1 VSSRILEEVHA
12 MKKEILAPKSMGPPV
27 APYSHG
33 IAAGNMIFTAG
44 VGPFDSEGRLI
55 KGDIKA
61 QTRKVLENLEDIL
74 RTGGGDLKGVV
85 QVTIYL
91 TSFEDYPG
99 MNEVYREYFP
109 SDPPPRATIQVAGLW
124 GGMLVEIMAIAVI
137 AESELES
144 ESAPVGA
151 I

>member
-1 VSSRILEEVHA
+1 MR
-12 MKKEILAPKSMGPPV
+12 KEILVPKSMGPPV

-44 VGPFDSEGRLI
+44 VGPFDGDGGLI
-55 KGDIKA
+55 KGDIKT
-61 QTRKVLENLEDIL
+61 QTRKVLENLKDIL
-74 RTGGGDLKGVV
+74 ETGGGNLKSVV

-124 GGMLVEIMAIAVI
+124 GRMLVEIMAIAVI
-137 AESELES
+137 SEGELKS
-144 ESAPVGA
+144 ESALVGA